1 MADRPDRLR
10 PCHMASMVC
19 HMAKPPIS
27 DSLNQALRFLDDK
40 GAKKSVRYMAIKAE
54 SGAGNVISGKGR
66 EPKTTVVRHGK
77 KITKLVRDSPK
88 GYVSLKANVIDRLAD
103 KLDVADMVILDV
115 SGISLRTFHRRQQ
128 QDEPLSPDEAD
139 RVLRIARVAGEAER
153 VFGDAEKSRRWLAR
167 VNPLLGAAPLSLLAT
182 DAGSR
187 DVEAELMRIDWG
199 DFA

>member
-1 MADRPDRLR
+1 
-10 PCHMASMVC
+10 
-19 HMAKPPIS
+19 MAKPPIS
-27 DSLNQALRFLDDK
+27 DSLNQALRFLGDK
-40 GAKKSVRYMAIKAE
+40 DAKKKSVRYIELKTE
-54 SGAGNVISGKGR
+54 SGDRNVSSGKGR
-66 EPKTTVVRHGK
+66 EPRTTVIRHGK
-77 KITKLVRDSPK
+77 KITRLIRDSPK
-88 GYVSLKANVIDRLAD
+88 GSVSLKANVIDRLAN

-199 DFA
+199 DFT